1 VRSTAFLDTLDAER
15 ARLSDGAAG
24 WRSAAL
30 AEFAAAGVPTPRREE
45 WRYTDLRQLAER
57 TFELVPSLPT
67 AAELDAARGL
77 LSSLALPTEAAR
89 AVFIDGR
96 FAPELSA
103 AARPEL
109 ELTNLAAN
117 RDAFTAKY
125 RQRIGAEHP
134 LAALNTA
141 FADDGV
147 LLRVPD
153 GVVIPDPVHLVFL
166 GSGRPHLAPQPRIV
180 IDLGRGSSAIV
191 CQTFADTAGANG
203 WINSVTQVE
212 LAADAR
218 LTFLR
223 LQQHETS
230 QAHTALFVADVAAGG
245 QISVGY
251 VDHGGQLIRND
262 IQVRLHE
269 RGAAAEV
276 YGLLLAGEGQHVDDH
291 TRIDHFAPET
301 RSDEAFR
308 AVIGRRGH
316 GVFNGKVVVHRDA
329 QRIDA
334 RQTNDTLLLADHAE
348 IDTKPEL
355 EIYADDVKCS
365 HGSTVGELDAE
376 QLFYLRSRGI
386 EETEGRELLTR
397 AFAAAVL
404 ERVHPALRERA
415 AAQLNA
421 TVSTLLERQA

>member
-1 VRSTAFLDTLDAER
+1 VRPTAFLDTLDAER
-15 ARLSDGAAG
+15 VRLPDGAAS

-30 AEFAAAGVPTPRREE
+30 AELAAVGLPTPRREE

-57 TFELVPSLPT
+57 TFELVPPVPT
-67 AAELDAARGL
+67 AAELDAARRL
-77 LSSLALPTEAAR
+77 LSSLVLPTESAR

-96 FAPELSA
+96 FIAELSA
-103 AARPEL
+103 STRPRL
-109 ELTNLAAN
+109 ELTNLAAK
-117 RDAFTAKY
+117 RDEFTAKY

-153 GVVIPDPVHLVFL
+153 GVSIPDPVHLVFL

-191 CQTFADTAGANG
+191 CQTFADTEGANG

-230 QAHTALFVADVAAGG
+230 QAHTALFVADVASGG
-245 QISVGY
+245 HISVGY

-262 IQVRLHE
+262 IDVRLRE
-269 RGAAAEV
+269 RGAEAEV

-386 EETEGRELLTR
+386 DETEGRELLTR
-397 AFAAAVL
+397 AFAAVVL
-404 ERVHPALRERA
+404 ERIHPALRERA

-421 TVSTLLERQA
+421 NVSVLLERQP